1 MAKKE
6 LRKKI
11 RTLEQRIREHGTK
24 ILMERATGQ
33 PDHGRIRHWETEIK
47 AFRDGIN
54 RARRRLGEVK

>member
-1 MAKKE
+1 MGEKE

-24 ILMERATGQ
+24 ILTERARAYS
-33 PDHGRIRHWETEIK
+33 DEGRIRHWETEIK

-54 RARRRLGEVK
+54 RARKRLGGEK

>member
-11 RTLEQRIREHGTK
+11 HTLEQRIREHGTK
-24 ILMERATGQ
+24 ILMEHAKAQ

>member
-11 RTLEQRIREHGTK
+11 CTLEQRIREHGTK
-24 ILMERATGQ
+24 ILVERAKAQ
-33 PDHGRIRHWETEIK
+33 PDHGCIRHWDTKIK

-54 RARRRLGEVK
+54 RAPRRLGEVK